1 VVTTT
6 AAGVV
11 TPEVVGVRRRVEF
24 DVRSEASDE
33 MVDVVVVVVV
43 LVGVT
48 RSVVGTVE
56 LKSTGTGDGLV
67 VVVVCAG
74 VTRIAVEL
82 AAGVTRAVALVV
94 LSDVEMADDGVMRIV
109 LAGVVRTVVL
119 SS

>member
-56 LKSTGTGDGLV
+56 LK
-67 VVVVCAG
+67 
-74 VTRIAVEL
+74 
-82 AAGVTRAVALVV
+82 
-94 LSDVEMADDGVMRIV
+94 
-109 LAGVVRTVVL
+109 
-119 SS
+119 